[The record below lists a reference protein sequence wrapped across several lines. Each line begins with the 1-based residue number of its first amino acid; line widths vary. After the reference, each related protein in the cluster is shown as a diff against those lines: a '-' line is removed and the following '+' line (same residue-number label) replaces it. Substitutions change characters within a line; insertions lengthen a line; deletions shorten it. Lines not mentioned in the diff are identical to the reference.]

1 MPDPSLHGNGYNC
14 PACELRREEDRK
26 RTTLG
31 SKTGRKCNHC
41 NGTGRI
47 AFTLRE
53 TYELQLAD
61 ARKYYWSQKTYARNP
76 SKPKETRVQ
85 NHAVKKQG
93 APA

>member
-1 MPDPSLHGNGYNC
+1 MPNPSLHGNGYTC

-26 RTTLG
+26 RTAVG
-31 SKTGRKCNHC
+31 SKTGPKCNRC

-61 ARKYYWSQKTYARNP
+61 ARKYYWSDKKYAR
-76 SKPKETRVQ
+76 EIRQ
-85 NHAVKKQG
+85 
-93 APA
+93 PARTCV